1 MIANAP
7 AHLQHQGLVSL
18 ALVRRLLAS
27 KIGAE
32 SHWIKDLPD
41 REFAAEFT
49 RIAHAKNFMQRW
61 QADPDFRAQ
70 VSTDSAQAVA
80 RYNLQVDPEEIK
92 PFWAPELLEPL
103 RAAGKLPI
111 LAQRCQDFIQASEER
126 ICPDLIDT
134 SHNRQYQAWRSRQI
148 ERLSGQ
154 VPQAIAQGVAHAS
167 VSFELSKGCSVG
179 CWFCSVSAPTLNDIF
194 LYTSENARLWQDILQ
209 LLKNVLGTAAASGF
223 CYWAT
228 DPLDNPHY
236 ERFLCDF
243 HAILGVF
250 PQTTTAQ
257 PLKDIARTKS
267 LLKLALEKGGKFNR
281 FSILSLKMFD
291 RVSAAFTPEELAFV
305 GLVLQNQEAGM
316 VKANAGRMRDRN
328 EFQAAKSNTV
338 VDTSLPTTNACVTG
352 FLFNLVDRTVKL
364 ISPCPASDL
373 WPNGY
378 RVYTEGKFTTVAELA
393 AFIDRAIET
402 HMPLTLRS
410 SDRPRFRSDLK
421 YEEFEDGFH
430 VSTRFLT
437 LKFRNE
443 AYLKQLGQMIL
454 QGDKTVAQ
462 ITSLFNLLGVNT
474 LTTLAALNLMFEKG
488 IFED

>member
-1 MIANAP
+1 MTTSAP

-18 ALVRRLLAS
+18 APIRQLLAS
-27 KIGAE
+27 TIEAE

-41 REFAAEFT
+41 REFAAELT
-49 RIAHAKNFMQRW
+49 RIAHAKRFMQRW

-70 VSTDSAQAVA
+70 VSTDSAGAVA

-92 PFWAPELLEPL
+92 LFWCPEQLEAV

-111 LAQRCQDFIQASEER
+111 LVQRCLDFIQASEQHVCADR
-126 ICPDLIDT
+126 IDT
-134 SHNRQYQAWRSRQI
+134 SHNRHYQAWRSRQI
-148 ERLSGQ
+148 ARLSGQ
-154 VPQAIAQGVAHAS
+154 LPQAIAQGVAHAS

-179 CWFCSVSAPTLNDIF
+179 CWFCSVSAPTLNDVF
-194 LYTSENARLWQDILQ
+194 SYTPEHARLWQDILQ
-209 LLKNVLGTAAASGF
+209 LLKNVLGTAAAAGF

-228 DPLDNPHY
+228 DPLDNPDY
-236 ERFLCDF
+236 EQFLSDF
-243 HAILGVF
+243 HTILGVF

-267 LLKLALEKGGKFNR
+267 LLKLALEKGNKLNR

-305 GLVLQNQEAGM
+305 ELVLQNQEAGI

-328 EFQAAKSNTV
+328 EHQAARSNTAI
-338 VDTSLPTTNACVTG
+338 DTSLPTTNACVSG
-352 FLFNLVDRTVKL
+352 FLFNLVDLNVKL
-364 ISPCPASDL
+364 ISPCPASNL

-378 RVYTEGKFTTVAELA
+378 RIYAEGTFNTVAELT

-410 SDRPRFRSDLK
+410 SDRLQFRSDLT
-421 YEEFEDGFH
+421 YEEFEDGFQ

-443 AYLKQLGQMIL
+443 PYLKQLGRVIL
-454 QGDKTVAQ
+454 QGDKTLSQ
-462 ITSLFNLLGVNT
+462 ITSLFNVLGVT
-474 LTTLAALNLMFEKG
+474 TPTTLAALNLMFEQG
-488 IFED
+488 ILDR

>member
-7 AHLQHQGLVSL
+7 VHLQHRGLVSL
-18 ALVRRLLAS
+18 ALVRQLLS
-27 KIGAE
+27 STIETE
-32 SHWIKDLPD
+32 SHWIKDLSD

-49 RIAHAKNFMQRW
+49 RIAHAKSFMLRW

-70 VSTDSAQAVA
+70 VSTDPAQAVA

-92 PFWAPELLEPL
+92 PFWAPEFLEPL
-103 RAAGKLPI
+103 RASGKLPI

-126 ICPDLIDT
+126 ICTDRIDT

-154 VPQAIAQGVAHAS
+154 VSQFIAQGVMHAPL
-167 VSFELSKGCSVG
+167 SFELSKGCSVG

-194 LYTSENARLWQDILQ
+194 LYTPENARLWQDILQ

-236 ERFLCDF
+236 EQFLCDF

-257 PLKDIARTKS
+257 SLKDIARTKS
-267 LLKLALEKGGKFNR
+267 LLKLALEKGGKLNR

-328 EFQAAKSNTV
+328 EHQAAKSNTA
-338 VDTSLPTTNACVTG
+338 VDTSLPTTNACVSG
-352 FLFNLVDRTVKL
+352 FLFNLVDRNVKL
-364 ISPCPASDL
+364 ISPCPASEL
-373 WPNGY
+373 WPHGY
-378 RVYTEGKFTTVAELA
+378 RVYAEGTFTTVAELTD
-393 AFIDRAIET
+393 FLDRAIET

-410 SDRPRFRSDLK
+410 SDLLRFRSDLK

-462 ITSLFNLLGVNT
+462 ITSLFNILGVNEV
-474 LTTLAALNLMFEKG
+474 TTLAALNLMFAKG